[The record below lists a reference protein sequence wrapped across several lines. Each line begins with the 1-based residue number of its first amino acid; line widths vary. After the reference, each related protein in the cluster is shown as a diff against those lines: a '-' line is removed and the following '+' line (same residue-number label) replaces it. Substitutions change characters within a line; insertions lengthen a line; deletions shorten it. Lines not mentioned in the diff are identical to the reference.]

1 MPVLIPAQVAALVI
15 AVATTPVLIAPILI
29 APILALIALTA
40 AVKTVLCVPVPM
52 ARVCEG

>member
-1 MPVLIPAQVAALVI
+1 MPVLIPAQVAALLI
-15 AVATTPVLIAPILI
+15 AVLATPVLIAPILI

-40 AVKTVLCVPVPM
+40 AVKIALRVPVPM

>member
-1 MPVLIPAQVAALVI
+1 MPVLIPVRVAALLI

-40 AVKTVLCVPVPM
+40 AVKIAL
-52 ARVCEG
+52 